1 MDEDAIVNPIN
12 DAERVSVY
20 GTHNDEKKTSE
31 DDDSANLTVSELNQ
45 LCKMHPYKPRLNGP
59 IDSEYVKL
67 RAKIQ
72 MVDQEDES
80 KDESEDDSE
89 DDSEDESKPLL
100 IALKKSQFI
109 KVPAS
114 VVQDRF
120 QRIVKL
126 DAAATD
132 AARSLS
138 PCLEDN
144 KCEKLIQKNGETVIL
159 TVRCVAFLNA
169 PQSNEDHIGDGRLYV
184 TKSATSDG
192 KKVKH
197 RLYFYSYGE
206 SPDLFYEENSK
217 SKRKLR
223 NTFFEGDHVIISKL
237 GTSFKKTVKEKM
249 IRSAEGV
256 FLSLSLED
264 LIGAYHTLSDQ
275 TKLRSFFKGSASTDE
290 ETKCGDYSCLRNF
303 LLCKWCMFCC
313 ESCFSFFSCCFMP
326 CCQITILLSVLF
338 KKIWKWKFTA
348 VQDKKDLSRL
358 ISSSTSSVEEDLE
371 ALQYDPLNKRDVAM
385 NSFTKKS
392 THTKHFHTVNLSYLE
407 TSSTYAKQRGVI
419 VLAPDEDSALAV
431 DLVCLLTSITDELRS
446 QEAAATTTL
455 HSTTTS
461 NSFDRTRSM
470 PFSDRDPLKESA
482 LLRGKND
489 VVGIFIDLLSGRG
502 LFIKET
508 ITWEY
513 KVTVC
518 YSNILLAF
526 ICFIACIAALA
537 AGSSPVLLL
546 NLLYSLAHGISR
558 TLDRNKTQ
566 YTDCALIK
574 DFLAALFGLLFSII
588 STASSSGGDSTTD
601 TALAFSYLQ
610 SFVAL
615 FGAGYQLRKCL
626 LKWMGPDPMAVV

>member
-1 MDEDAIVNPIN
+1 MMDEDAIVNPIN

-31 DDDSANLTVSELNQ
+31 DDDSANLTVSEFNQ
-45 LCKMHPYKPRLNGP
+45 LFKMHPYKPRLNGP
-59 IDSEYVKL
+59 IDSEYVKF
-67 RAKIQ
+67 RAKTQ
-72 MVDQEDES
+72 MGNGQEFSSTDDQ
-80 KDESEDDSE
+80 
-89 DDSEDESKPLL
+89 EDESKPLL
-100 IALKKSQFI
+100 MQSQFI

-114 VVQDRF
+114 VVQDRV

-138 PCLEDN
+138 SCLEDN

-169 PQSNEDHIGDGRLYV
+169 PQSNEDHIGDGRLYI

-206 SPDLFYEENSK
+206 SPDLFYEENST
-217 SKRKLR
+217 SVSFLR
-223 NTFFEGDHVIISKL
+223 NTYFEGDHVMISKL
-237 GTSFKKTVKEKM
+237 STGFEKTVQERMK
-249 IRSAEGV
+249 RSAEGV
-256 FLSLSLED
+256 FLSLSLDD

-275 TKLRSFFKGSASTDE
+275 TQLKSFFKGSASTDE

-303 LLCKWCMFCC
+303 LLCKWCMFSCKSCC
-313 ESCFSFFSCCFMP
+313 SFSCCVMP
-326 CCQITILLSVLF
+326 CCQIKILVSVLMA
-338 KKIWKWKFTA
+338 KIWKWRFTA
-348 VQDKKDLSRL
+348 VQDENDLSRL
-358 ISSSTSSVEEDLE
+358 ISTSTSSVEKDLE
-371 ALQYDPLNKRDVAM
+371 ALQYDPLNERDVAM
-385 NSFTKKS
+385 NSFTTKS
-392 THTKHFHTVNLSYLE
+392 MHTKRFHTVNLSYLE
-407 TSSTYAKQRGVI
+407 TSSAYAKQRGVI

-461 NSFDRTRSM
+461 NSFDKTRSM
-470 PFSDRDPLKESA
+470 PFSGRDPLKESA
-482 LLRGKND
+482 LLRGKED
-489 VVGIFIDLLSGRG
+489 VVGLLGDLFSGG
-502 LFIKET
+502 GTIIKVT

-513 KVTVC
+513 KVAVC

-537 AGSSPVLLL
+537 AGSSPLLVL
-546 NLLYSLAHGISR
+546 NLLYSLAHGTTR
-558 TLDRNKTQ
+558 TLDRNETEYKTF
-566 YTDCALIK
+566 ALIK
-574 DFLAALFGLLFSII
+574 DCLAAFFGLLFSII

-601 TALAFSYLQ
+601 AALAFSYLQ

-615 FGAGYQLRKCL
+615 FGAGYQLRKHL
-626 LKWMGPDPMAVV
+626 LKRMGPDPMAVV